1 VNAPIAT
8 TLPVIRVEPSAPA
21 DWDSYV
27 QAHAQASPYH
37 LADRVEI
44 GTRAFGFPAHF
55 LCARSESGRLTGV
68 LPLVEQPGIFGGRS
82 LVSLPFFNYGGILA
96 DDART
101 SAALAAGAADWARSR
116 RIGSIE
122 LRHDHPAALAWNE
135 RLDKITLLLE
145 LPASTAELSKRLGA
159 KLRSQIKR
167 AERVQP
173 EVLFGGRELLDEF
186 YPVFCSVMRDLGTPV
201 YPRHFFDAVFAALGD
216 SVQLVLIRVNG
227 RAASGAILV
236 EWRGRMEIPWAATL
250 GEFRSAAINMR
261 LYWEVL
267 QYAVQRRCAQFDF
280 GRSTRDSGT
289 HRFKEQWGAKPAQL
303 YWHRWPASAV
313 AQPAG
318 GEHDRFVLATRVW
331 SKLPLPVANWLGP
344 RISPRLPW

>member
-1 VNAPIAT
+1 MPQQPDV
-8 TLPVIRVEPSAPA
+8 RVESSAPA
-21 DWDSYV
+21 DWDGYV

-37 LADRVEI
+37 LADRVAI
-44 GTRAFGFPAHF
+44 GTRAFGFPAYF
-55 LCARSESGRLTGV
+55 LSARLEDGTLAGV

-101 SAALAAGAADWARSR
+101 AVALAAAAEQWAGAR

-122 LRHDHPAALAWNE
+122 LRHDHPAELAWSE
-135 RLDKITLLLE
+135 RLDKITMLLE
-145 LPASTAELSKRLGA
+145 LPGSIAELSKRLGA

-173 EVLFGGRELLDEF
+173 EVQIGGRELLDEF
-186 YPVFCSVMRDLGTPV
+186 YPVFCAVMRDLGTPV
-201 YPRHFFDAVFAALGD
+201 YPRHFFDTVLDSLGD
-216 SVQLVLIRVNG
+216 AARVVLVRVSG

-236 EWRGRMEIPWAATL
+236 EWRRRMEIPWAATL

-267 QYAVQRRCAQFDF
+267 QYAVQRGCTQFDF

-289 HRFKEQWGAKPAQL
+289 HRFKEQWGARPVQL
-303 YWHRWPASAV
+303 HWHRWPAAP
-313 AQPAG
+313 ATGTAG
-318 GEHDRFVLATRVW
+318 GEGGRFALATRVW